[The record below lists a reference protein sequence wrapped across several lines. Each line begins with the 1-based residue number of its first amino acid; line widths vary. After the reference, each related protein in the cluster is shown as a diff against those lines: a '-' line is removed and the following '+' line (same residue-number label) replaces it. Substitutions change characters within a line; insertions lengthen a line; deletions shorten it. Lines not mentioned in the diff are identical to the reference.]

1 MSIAIITVII
11 SFVLDGIMSN
21 YLNYSLIHP
30 SIFKTIFTVVA
41 LVSIYP
47 YFHNRRKYLIILLIT
62 GIMFDIVYTG
72 TFMFVTVIFLIIYFV
87 HKFIDFFSPFNL
99 LNINIISI
107 ISIFIYH
114 VISFCMLNIFKYNS
128 YSISL
133 LVNIIT
139 HSILGTIIYTTIL
152 YFILERLYEKYKIK
166 QIR

>member
-1 MSIAIITVII
+1 
-11 SFVLDGIMSN
+11 
-21 YLNYSLIHP
+21 
-30 SIFKTIFTVVA
+30 
-41 LVSIYP
+41 
-47 YFHNRRKYLIILLIT
+47 
-62 GIMFDIVYTG
+62 
-72 TFMFVTVIFLIIYFV
+72 MFVTVIFLIIYFV